1 MSLVSIQKKDEV
13 YVKIETEPAVDFE
26 LKDFF
31 RFAVPGAQFTPQYRA
46 KLWDG
51 FLNLYNV
58 FSKELY
64 VGLVPYVE
72 KFCEQHGYAFEN
84 LCPTVATDDYTAL
97 PDFLAGLNA
106 HSNGSPIEIRDYQID
121 AVHHALTQG
130 RALLLSPTA
139 SGKSLILYAL
149 MRWHLQYG
157 RKQLLIVPTTSLV
170 EQMYGDFSDYAS
182 ATPWKVQQHCTK
194 VYSGTDA
201 DHSKA
206 VIIATWQSLHKLP
219 KKYFEQ
225 FDVIYGDEC
234 HLFKAKSLTSIM
246 HKCTTAKYRVGTTGT
261 LDGSKTH
268 KLVLEGLFGT
278 SYKVTSTKT
287 LMDKQQLASLKIVC
301 LQLEYADEEKKLTRE
316 LTYAEELDWLVTHP
330 RRNQF
335 LRNLILDR
343 QQNTLVLFQFVEK
356 HGKVLHQLLEEKLPP
371 ERRLFFVHGKVDAE
385 SREEVRAI
393 TEHEQNAIIL
403 ASYGV
408 YSTGINIRN
417 LHNIIFASPSKS
429 RIRNLQSIGRGL
441 RISDQ
446 KTQCKLYDIG
456 DDLSYKKHKNYTLL
470 HLIERIKLYNEE
482 GFTYNLVRVPF
493 HGH

>member
-1 MSLVSIQKKDEV
+1 MSVVRLTKKDEV
-13 YVKIETEPAVDFE
+13 YLKIETEPSIDFE

-31 RFAVPGAQFTPQYRA
+31 RFSVPGAQFTPQYRS
-46 KLWDG
+46 KIWDG
-51 FLNLYNV
+51 FINLYNP
-58 FSKELY
+58 FARELY
-64 VGLVPYVE
+64 VGLIPYVE
-72 KFCEQHGYAFEN
+72 KFCAQNGYELEN
-84 LCPTVATDDYTAL
+84 VCPPVATDDYAAL
-97 PDFLAGLNA
+97 PAFLEALRP
-106 HSNGSPIEIRDYQID
+106 HSRGAPIQIRDYQAEAIT
-121 AVHHALTQG
+121 HALTRG
-130 RALLLSPTA
+130 RALLISPTA

-149 MRWHLQYG
+149 MRWHLNHR

-182 ATPWKVQQHCTK
+182 ATSWNVHEACTR
-194 VYSGTDA
+194 VYSGTEA
-201 DHSKA
+201 DHTKS

-246 HKCTTAKYRVGTTGT
+246 QKCTAAKYRVGTTGT

-268 KLVLEGLFGT
+268 KLVLEGLFGAA
-278 SYKVTSTKT
+278 YKVTSTKV
-287 LMDKQQLASLKIVC
+287 LMDKNQLATLKITC
-301 LQLEYADEEKKLTRE
+301 LQLQYPEEETKFTKE
-316 LTYAEELDWLVTHP
+316 LTYKEEIAWLVTHP

-343 QQNTLVLFQFVEK
+343 KQNTLVLFQFVER
-356 HGKVLHQLLEEKLPP
+356 HGKILHDLIQEKLPP
-371 ERRLFFVHGKVDAE
+371 TRRLFFVHGKVDAE

-393 TEHEQNAIIL
+393 TEQEHDAIIL

-417 LHNIIFASPSKS
+417 LHNVIFASPSKS

-441 RISDQ
+441 RLGDQ
-446 KTQCKLYDIG
+446 KTECKLYDIG

-482 GFTYNLVRVPF
+482 GFSYNLIRVPF
-493 HGH
+493 HGQ